1 MYPAP
6 FDYERPEVLEE
17 ALDLVAHYGDKARIL
32 AGGASLIPMMKL
44 RLARP
49 ERLIDIGRLDELAG
63 LSWFDDHLAIGAL
76 TKHVGLQDAPLVR
89 QRFPLL
95 HDLVSQI
102 GDPQIRNMGT
112 VGGSVAGADPSS
124 DWGPGLLALDGA
136 VCCVSQGGRRVIA
149 ARDFFLDLYTT
160 ALTPDE
166 IVTEIL
172 CPLPPPHTGGAH
184 LKLERRSGDYAI
196 ANCSVQVTLDAVGR
210 YQDIGI
216 GIGGVSTMAIKVV
229 AAEDLLKGE
238 LPGEALHRQAAHLVA
253 TCTSI
258 HSDIRGSAEYRGQVL
273 HILFRRALAIAE
285 RRARG
290 EVVEVH
296 HV

>member
-6 FDYERPEVLEE
+6 FDYERPEMLEE
-17 ALDLVAHYGDKARIL
+17 ALELVAYYGDKARIL

-63 LSWFDDHLAIGAL
+63 LSWFDDRLAIGAL
-76 TKHVGLQDAPLVR
+76 TKHVGLQDAPLVQ

-124 DWGPGLLALDGA
+124 DWGPGLLALNGR
-136 VCCVSQGGRRVIA
+136 VCCVSQRGKRIVA
-149 ARDFFLDLYTT
+149 ARDFFLDLFTT
-160 ALTPDE
+160 ALAPDE

-172 CPLPPPHTGGAH
+172 CPLPPPQTGGAH

-196 ANCSVQVTLDAVGR
+196 ANCSVQVTLDPVGR
-210 YQDIGI
+210 YQNIGI
-216 GIGGVSTMAIKVV
+216 GIGGVSTMAIKVE

-238 LPGEALHRQAAHLVA
+238 LPGEALHQQAAHLVA
-253 TCTSI
+253 TCTGI
-258 HSDIRGSAEYRGQVL
+258 HSDIRGSAEYRRQVL
-273 HILFRRALAIAE
+273 YILFRRALAIAE
-285 RRARG
+285 RRARR
-290 EVVEVH
+290 EIVEVH

>member
-6 FDYERPEVLEE
+6 FDYECPEMLEE
-17 ALDLVAHYGDKARIL
+17 ALDLVAYYGDKARIL

-63 LSWFDDHLAIGAL
+63 LSWFDDRLAIGAL
-76 TKHVGLQDAPLVR
+76 TKHVGLQDTPLVR

-124 DWGPGLLALDGA
+124 DWGPGLLALNGG
-136 VCCVSQGGRRVIA
+136 VRCVSQRGKRVVA

-160 ALTPDE
+160 ALAPDE

-172 CPLPPPHTGGAH
+172 CPLPPPQTGGAH

-196 ANCSVQVTLDAVGR
+196 ANCSVQVTLDTVGR
-210 YQDIGI
+210 YQNIGI
-216 GIGGVSTMAIKVV
+216 GIGGVSTIAIKVA

-238 LPGEALHRQAAHLVA
+238 LPGEALHQQAAHLVA
-253 TCTSI
+253 TCTDI
-258 HSDIRGSAEYRGQVL
+258 HSDIRGSSEYRRQVL
-273 HILFRRALAIAE
+273 HILFRRALARAE